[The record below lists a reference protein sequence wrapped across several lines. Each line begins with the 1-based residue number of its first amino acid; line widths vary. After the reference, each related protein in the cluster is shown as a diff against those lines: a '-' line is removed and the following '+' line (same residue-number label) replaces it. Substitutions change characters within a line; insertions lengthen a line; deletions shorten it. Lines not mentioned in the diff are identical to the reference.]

1 MGGTERSERTGSGR
15 NLNKTMQ
22 VHYHR
27 DSLYTKYSA
36 IAMNSVTSTQR
47 SESTLTDRYQ
57 TTVPE
62 AVRQA
67 LGLNKRDKIFY
78 TIQSDGRV
86 LLSRVEQTEADPVLE
101 QFLAFLAQDM
111 AGNPQL
117 IQPISSDLLNRAQ
130 SLVTGMEIDL
140 DTPLLDED
148 E

>member
-1 MGGTERSERTGSGR
+1 METM
-15 NLNKTMQ
+15 LKTMQ
-22 VHYHR
+22 LHYHR
-27 DSLYTKYSA
+27 DILHAKPLA
-36 IAMNSVTSTQR
+36 VAMNSVTSSQR

-78 TIQSDGRV
+78 TIQPDGRV
-86 LLSRVEQTEADPVLE
+86 LLSRAEQSETDPVLE

-111 AGNPQL
+111 ADNPQT
-117 IQPISSDLLNRAQ
+117 IQPIPSDLLQRAQ
-130 SLVTGMEIDL
+130 SLVAGIDIDL
-140 DTPLLDED
+140 DSPLLDED